1 MNSRNIIVGIYV
13 IIFGL
18 GTNSHAKALKVERL
32 TCIQAIAGLEL
43 LPQVPPYLPKY
54 ASFLFS
60 FLGRG
65 ICQYSMH
72 GGRTGFNRV

>member
-1 MNSRNIIVGIYV
+1 MGIYV

-18 GTNSHAKALKVERL
+18 GKETGHFEPEQKL
-32 TCIQAIAGLEL
+32 TANTAVAGLEL

-65 ICQYSMH
+65 IC
-72 GGRTGFNRV
+72 